1 MKRKK
6 NVLGLYSE
14 SRNMW
19 GVLGGQ
25 QWGESTQRQ
34 QPQPS
39 TTHERTRRKELK
51 NEKIKLEMGRV
62 QDAQMEG
69 CHLVLSNPTTK
80 IRSER

>member
-1 MKRKK
+1 VKRNK
-6 NVLGLYSE
+6 NVLGFSSE

-39 TTHERTRRKELK
+39 TTYERTRRSKIT
-51 NEKIKLEMGRV
+51 NERVKLEMGRV

-80 IRSER
+80 MRSEK